1 MQITHPHPRVSDSVG
16 LGWDSS
22 IGISKEFPGIIDAIG
37 QGIID
42 AIGYFEN
49 HWSKTIIKLNLHI
62 CIELLKYSEYFYFL
76 LLFILTSLQRWRGF

>member
-22 IGISKEFPGIIDAIG
+22 IGISKEFPGIIDAV
-37 QGIID
+37 
-42 AIGYFEN
+42 GYFEN

-62 CIELLKYSEYFYFL
+62 CIKLLKYSRYFHFL
-76 LLFILTSLQRWRGF
+76 LLFILTSLQRWREF